1 MAKNQVAHI
10 RSDHTWMDIISEC
23 RRSGLTD
30 KEWCLQNNISIH
42 SFYSAIRRLRKKACA
57 IPEHTKA
64 SVYDLTT
71 QGQDVVRIDIA
82 AEAPEG
88 SNRPL
93 PRPAATIAMEVSLF
107 HTPLRIYN
115 GIDPILLSSILR
127 FIRSEV

>member
-64 SVYDLTT
+64 SVFDLTA

-82 AEAPEG
+82 AESPVR
-88 SNRPL
+88 SNRSL
-93 PRPAATIAMEVSLF
+93 PEPVAAVAMELSLSNI
-107 HTPLRIYN
+107 PLRIYN
-115 GIDPILLSSILR
+115 GIDPALLTVVLR